1 MHLASPPWSA
11 SDTRRALNAS
21 QAGFAGLLAAALP
34 GAALHGAS
42 GVAWVDSG
50 VPDEAFNY
58 VYRVAPPESG
68 ADLTAG
74 AARVIEHF
82 QRRGLPFHWSVGL
95 HREAPRDAEVLTRCG
110 LRFVEREPGMGLDL
124 RAADDQAAPPGL
136 EIRAV
141 TDAGLLRAWMQ
152 AWSCGT
158 PEDVVERWYHVYAA
172 LPYGP
177 QGRLRLFVGFVG
189 GEPVATVYVHLA
201 ENCAAVHYVVT
212 RPEARRRGLGAAM
225 TRRALHEAR
234 AAGCRAAVLCASDL
248 GRGIYERLGFREA
261 CQVST
266 YVWRPDRQT
275 AAASDLPAPGA

>member
-1 MHLASPPWSA
+1 VHFASPPWSA

-42 GVAWVDSG
+42 GMAWVDSAL
-50 VPDEAFNY
+50 PDDAFNF
-58 VYRVAPPESG
+58 VYRVAPPESD
-68 ADLTAG
+68 ADLAAG

-82 QRRGLPFHWSVGL
+82 QRRGLPFRWSVGL
-95 HREAPRDAEVLTRCG
+95 RGEAPRDAEVLTRCG
-110 LRFVEREPGMGLDL
+110 LRFVEQEPGMGLHLSAPRELDV
-124 RAADDQAAPPGL
+124 APPGL

-141 TDAGLLRAWMQ
+141 TDAGLLRAWMA
-152 AWSCGT
+152 AWSCGA

-177 QGRLRLFVGFVG
+177 HGRLRLFVGFIG
-189 GEPVATVYVHLA
+189 GEPVATVYVHLV
-201 ENCAAVHYVVT
+201 EDCATVHYVVT

-225 TRRALHEAR
+225 TRRVLHEAR

-261 CQVST
+261 CRVST
-266 YVWRPDRQT
+266 YVWRPDQQ
-275 AAASDLPAPGA
+275 AAAA